1 MRWLRDRLRGF
12 WRKVRTVE
20 PVRDDDQSGDGPV
33 APDVFRNL
41 PPGGGGPGD

>member
-20 PVRDDDQSGDGPV
+20 PVRDDESGDGPV

-41 PPGGGGPGD
+41 PPGGGGPGV